1 MCGLETAHR
10 LTAPDGVRRIRPS
23 FTARHVDRI
32 AVGCKHA
39 HVSRQITPPAASL
52 RRPCGEENVLAKA
65 FVVQPERGMRAVADA
80 ADDRRAYSPECGPA
94 TLPGHYAAAAEK
106 LFPRWLAWESGS
118 SCDACPLAV
127 GRLLHACDDDD
138 MMDSDVPGASGGGEE
153 ATGAPTRARNRA
165 AQHSG
170 VAHATE
176 RTCSAR
182 A

>member
-1 MCGLETAHR
+1 M
-10 LTAPDGVRRIRPS
+10 RRKFLDCLGYFLGGIKCPTRE
-23 FTARHVDRI
+23 DD
-32 AVGCKHA
+32 AVGQQA
-39 HVSRQITPPAASL
+39 GAASGGGARNSRGARGVATIAARVSHGSRSVRL
-52 RRPCGEENVLAKA
+52 PPIACALLSCGICH
-65 FVVQPERGMRAVADA
+65 
-80 ADDRRAYSPECGPA
+80 SSECGPA